1 MTARRAVLA
10 LAAGLLLLGAAARV
24 AAAEPPA
31 PGPPFPDPVVNRAVY
46 DYAGVFSADTIASA
60 EATIDAIEARTG
72 AEIAVYTQVLGYVT
86 TPEDATAHALALMNQ
101 WGVGRKGFD
110 DGLVILFDLDSTRLH
125 GQVQLYAGAGF
136 QSTFLSQAERQR
148 IYEND
153 MLPRLRDGD
162 LEGALTVAL
171 AKVDEAAT
179 ADHAGVLDRARIL
192 DAILGLLVAPLAF
205 FGLVGWIVFRW
216 LRFGRDPVYLDD
228 PSILMPAPPPDL
240 TAAAGALIMEGQ
252 ASRRALTTA
261 LLDLASRGRLAFRE
275 QKGLLGH
282 SKVGIELEPEAGD
295 ATTEAARERNR
306 RRPLSEAEENLA
318 TSLRSIAIGA
328 TYLEPDDVLKLG
340 EKVPEFDE
348 RLEEHVTGRGW
359 FTERPGAVLN
369 RWRFRGAIIL
379 VAGIGLVVLA
389 AQIPMAGLVA
399 VGVAVAAAGGVW
411 LVIASWMPAV
421 TMAGAMIRAMLAAY
435 RRTLEKTMEQ
445 ARSMQQ
451 VVDDARLTWLETPD
465 QAVVWA
471 TALGLQHD
479 VERVLDRSLDD
490 AREGRATSGTYF
502 PAWYLG
508 SSGSP
513 TTVASA
519 AASGGGIFS
528 SSAIPSFGGMLAVLG
543 GVGNSPSS
551 GGGGGGF
558 GGGGGGGGGGAGGG
572 F

>member
-1 MTARRAVLA
+1 MTARRVARA
-10 LAAGLLLLGAAARV
+10 LAAGLLILGIAATGAAA
-24 AAAEPPA
+24 ADPPP
-31 PGPPFPDPVVNRAVY
+31 PGPPFPDPIVDQAVY
-46 DYAGVFSADTIASA
+46 DYAGVFSAATIASA

-72 AEIAVYTQVLGYVT
+72 AEVAVYTQVLGYMT
-86 TPEDATAHALALMNQ
+86 TPEDAAAHALALMNQ

-110 DGLVILFDLDSTRLH
+110 DGLVILFDLDATRLH

-136 QSTFLSQAERQR
+136 QSTFLSQSERQR

-153 MLPRLRDGD
+153 MLPRLREGD
-162 LEGALTVAL
+162 LDGALAVAL

-179 ADHAGVLDRARIL
+179 ADHAGELDRARII
-192 DAILGLLVAPLAF
+192 DAVLGLLVAPLALV
-205 FGLVGWIVFRW
+205 GLVGWALFQWR
-216 LRFGRDPVYLDD
+216 RFGRDPVYLDD
-228 PSILMPAPPPDL
+228 PSVLMPAPPPDL
-240 TAAAGALIMEGQ
+240 TAASGALIVDGH

-261 LLDLASRGRLAFRE
+261 LLDLASRGQLSFRE
-275 QKGLLGH
+275 QKGLLGNT
-282 SKVGIELEPEAGD
+282 KVGIELEPGAGD
-295 ATTEAARERNR
+295 ATVEAHRALNR
-306 RRPLSEAEENLA
+306 RRPLSSAEKQLDAN
-318 TSLRSIAIGA
+318 LRSLAVGA
-328 TYLEPDDVLKLG
+328 TYLEPDDVVKLG
-340 EKVPEFDE
+340 EKVSEFDTE
-348 RLEEHVTGRGW
+348 LEAHVTARRW
-359 FTERPGAVLN
+359 FAERPGAVLN

-389 AQIPMAGLVA
+389 AQVPMAGLVV
-399 VGVAVAAAGGVW
+399 VGVAVAVAGGAW
-411 LVIASWMPAV
+411 LVIAGWMPAV
-421 TMAGAMIRAMLAAY
+421 TMAGAMVRAMLAAY

-451 VVDDARLTWLETPD
+451 VVDEARLTWLETPD

-479 VERVLDRSLDD
+479 VERVLDRSLED
-490 AREGRATSGTYF
+490 AREGRAASGTYF

-508 SSGSP
+508 STGSP

-528 SSAIPSFGGMLAVLG
+528 SSAIPSFGGMMAVLG

-551 GGGGGGF
+551 SGGGGF